1 MKKIFNDG
9 KIWEMRSTKTDIR
22 GKIGLI
28 ESGSGLIVGEANLV
42 DCQKIPTDKN
52 RQRQLYFYHK
62 VDDFELL
69 KKWNW
74 AWILNNVVKYKNP
87 IPYQHPQGAV
97 IWVKLTTN
105 KPD

>member
-1 MKKIFNDG
+1 MERGLIIRQSWLKKIFNDG

-52 RQRQLYFYHK
+52 RQRQIGRAH
-62 VDDFELL
+62 V
-69 KKWNW
+69 
-74 AWILNNVVKYKNP
+74 
-87 IPYQHPQGAV
+87 
-97 IWVKLTTN
+97 
-105 KPD
+105 